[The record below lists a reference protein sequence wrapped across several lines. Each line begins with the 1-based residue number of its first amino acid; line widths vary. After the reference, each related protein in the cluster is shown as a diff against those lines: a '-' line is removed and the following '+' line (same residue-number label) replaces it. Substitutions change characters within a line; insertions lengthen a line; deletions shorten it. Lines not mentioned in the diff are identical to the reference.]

1 MNGNVRRRV
10 SARVIWTLIL
20 AAALAVLPPA
30 LYHNAIYGKF
40 FLEDKAKEIAA
51 QFLSGTQWI
60 HLGAIAAIWLLN
72 LVFFII
78 NQSRGDCGKI
88 LFGRTTLQNILNF
101 ILLLLSVAVMIGYR
115 YVISADVWIGVLFG
129 TADSIKAIVWM
140 PYYVLG
146 ICGWFLW
153 RFCMK
158 AAPATN
164 CPVTWP
170 IAKGI
175 DKRMTRAERTR

>member
-10 SARVIWTLIL
+10 SARVIWTFIL

-30 LYHNAIYGKF
+30 LYRDAIYARF
-40 FLEDKAKEIAA
+40 FLEDTAKETATQYLNGA
-51 QFLSGTQWI
+51 QWI
-60 HLGAIAAIWLLN
+60 HLGAIVSIWLLN
-72 LVFFII
+72 LVFFSI
-78 NQSRGDCGKI
+78 NQKKGDCGRV
-88 LFGRTTLQNILNF
+88 LYGRTTLQNILNF
-101 ILLLLSVAVMIGYR
+101 ILLLLSVAAMIGYR
-115 YVISADVWIGVLFG
+115 YVISAEVWIGVMFG
-129 TADSIKAIVWM
+129 TADSIKAVVWM

-146 ICGWFLW
+146 LCGWFLW

-170 IAKGI
+170 IAKWF
-175 DKRMTRAERTR
+175 DKKLMLAERTR